1 MNNKRRIILS
11 PHPDK
16 SKLWCWT
23 VLEEDK
29 KNNLWYCID
38 TGVEVSW
45 DIAARRARQSMQVKD
60 Y

>member
-23 VLEEDK
+23 VLEYNGQQDR
-29 KNNLWYCID
+29 WYCI
-38 TGVEVSW
+38 GSGIEV
-45 DIAARRARQSMQVKD
+45 DKGIAVRKAQKTMKS
-60 Y
+60 